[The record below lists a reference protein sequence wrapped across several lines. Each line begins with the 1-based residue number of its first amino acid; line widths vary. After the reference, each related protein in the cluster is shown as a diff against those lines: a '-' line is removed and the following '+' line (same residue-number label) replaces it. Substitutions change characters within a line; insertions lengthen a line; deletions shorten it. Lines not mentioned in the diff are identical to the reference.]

1 MRRDHGPM
9 CNIEHL
15 CIQLTCTLY
24 SFTSFSFDLNVKEGH
39 QGYDTLHKSEKPLG
53 MKDVHSL
60 EFEHSH
66 HTSSS
71 HPVVGLTQA
80 QQTALT
86 LKKKQKAM
94 TIAMAPGQQIAMN
107 AFMMYMSGS
116 GLNIFS
122 ISVTSTAILS
132 PLHALTSMQ
141 TTFQPLGDDL
151 QMPKLL
157 FVLLNLAW
165 LAVGMYKLSSMKL
178 LPMTSADWT
187 GSVVWKEMMETSSIP
202 PKSLDSYYYS

>member
-1 MRRDHGPM
+1 MY
-9 CNIEHL
+9 ISL
-15 CIQLTCTLY
+15 QSL
-24 SFTSFSFDLNVKEGH
+24 SFDLNIKEGH
-39 QGYDTLHKSEKPLG
+39 HGYDTFHKCEKPIG
-53 MKDVHSL
+53 MKAVQSL
-60 EFEHSH
+60 ELDHSNNN
-66 HTSSS
+66 TSSS
-71 HPVVGLTQA
+71 QPVVGLTQA

-94 TIAMAPGQQIAMN
+94 SIAMAPGQQIAMN

-132 PLHALTSMQ
+132 PLHAITTMQ
-141 TTFQPLGDDL
+141 TIFQPLGEDL

-157 FVLLNLAW
+157 YLVLNLVW
-165 LAVGMYKLSSMKL
+165 LAIGMYKLNSMKL

-202 PKSLDSYYYS
+202 PESFYSY